1 MKQCI
6 VVTGRV
12 VMAVIVS
19 KNGHEA
25 HKVERSTFDKE
36 DDLQR
41 YLRDNP
47 EALPVDQ
54 IREGSRI
61 LVLAREFATESGPI
75 DLLAVDDQGSLY
87 VIETKLYRNPDKRT
101 VVAQVLD
108 YGAALWKHAS
118 DFGQFRI
125 TLEEYMQKQ
134 WHATLEDQIT
144 ATFGVDDEGRERI
157 LSNLADCL
165 EDGHFRFLVL
175 MDQVHDQLRDLVSYL
190 NANSNFQLYC
200 VELEYYRHD
209 GYEILIPHVYGAEAK
224 TPASAAQGTSRI
236 WAMPEVVADAERTLG
251 ASGVRTVQTILEW
264 AQINTLSVVTGT
276 ATYGSFSLRKQFGDK
291 TVPFM
296 QVAVGYKVLY
306 VYFDRLKSLPWLQ
319 GTAEREHL
327 LSALG
332 KAAQTTPSGTIE
344 GEPSIPLETLSD
356 PRARDAFL
364 EVLRQALVPLVSETG
379 TPTEA

>member
-1 MKQCI
+1 M
-6 VVTGRV
+6 G
-12 VMAVIVS
+12 VIIS
-19 KNGHEA
+19 KNGREA
-25 HKVERSTFDKE
+25 HKIERSTFEKE

-87 VIETKLYRNPDKRT
+87 VIETKLYKNPDKRT

-134 WHATLEDQIT
+134 WHATLEDQIA
-144 ATFGVDDEGRERI
+144 ATFRVDDEGRERI

-165 EDGHFRFLVL
+165 EDGRFRFLIL

-190 NANSNFQLYC
+190 NANSSFQLYC
-200 VELEYYRHD
+200 VELEYYQHD

-224 TPASAAQGTSRI
+224 TPASAAPGPAKI
-236 WAMPEVVADAERTLG
+236 WAMEEVLADAEKRMG
-251 ASGVRTVQTILEW
+251 APGVQTMQAILQW
-264 AQINTLSVVTGT
+264 ARANGFSVATGT
-276 ATYGSFSLRKQFGDK
+276 AQYGSFSLRTQFGDK
-291 TVPFM
+291 AVPFM

-306 VYFDRLKSLPWLQ
+306 VYFDHLKSLPWLQ
-319 GTAEREHL
+319 GTAERERL
-327 LSALG
+327 FAGLG
-332 KAAQTTPSGTIE
+332 EAAQTMPSGTIDH
-344 GEPSIPLETLSD
+344 EPSIPLEALSD
-356 PRARDAFL
+356 SHTRDAFL
-364 EVLRQALVPLVSETG
+364 EVLRQALVPPVSETR
-379 TPTEA
+379 TPSDT